1 MGKVVG
7 IDLGTTNSCVAFI
20 ERGEPVVIANSE
32 GSRTTPSIVGFNDS
46 GERLVGQI
54 AKRQAVTNP
63 TNTVFAVKRL
73 IGRRNDEEEVGRFR
87 SVAAF
92 PIEAAPNGDAW
103 VNVGGKL
110 RSPEEISSVIL
121 ARMRD
126 VAQDFLG
133 EEIADAVITVPA
145 YFNDAQRQATKDAGK
160 IAGLHVLRIINEPT
174 AAALAYGLS
183 RGDASAESQTIAVF
197 DLGGGTFDVS
207 ILQLSDGVFE
217 VLATYGDTFLGGE
230 DFDEL
235 LVNRLA
241 EAFQESSGVD
251 CRAEPSALQRL
262 KEAAE
267 RAKRELSSVEE
278 TDVNLPF
285 LCADDS
291 GPKHLVHTVTRQLLE
306 ELVEPL
312 IARLEGP
319 CRSALSDAGLAPG
332 DIEDVILVGGMTR
345 MPRVIAKVQEIFCRK
360 PNRNVN
366 PDEVVAIGAAIQ
378 ASVLA
383 GEESDVLLLDVAPL
397 SLGVETQ
404 GGVMTPVIPRNTT
417 VPTKKAQVFS
427 TTQDNQSLVRVH
439 VLQGER
445 DMAEHNHTLGRFELV
460 GIPPAP
466 RGVPQIE
473 VVFDIDVDGILNVS
487 ARDLGTGR
495 EQQIRV
501 TATGGLSSMQVDELL
516 ADAMSH
522 ADEDAVRRQEAQLV
536 NTAEGLLYSVEQT
549 LEEYGQHLTDE
560 ERQEVEE
567 SMANSRKA
575 MEGDDVEALRLA
587 VEDLQQLA
595 YRMTEVMYERLG
607 SGDAGPPSDEALPEQ
622 AAPDPPVADSDPD
635 AVISEAIDG
644 ETTLDDPE
652 FGAT

>member
-1 MGKVVG
+1 MGRVVG

-63 TNTVFAVKRL
+63 SNTVFAVKRL
-73 IGRRNDEEEVGRFR
+73 IGRRSDEEEVGRFR
-87 SVAAF
+87 GVAAF

-110 RSPEEISSVIL
+110 RSPEEIASVIL
-121 ARMRD
+121 GRMRD

-160 IAGLHVLRIINEPT
+160 IAGIHVLRIINEPT
-174 AAALAYGLS
+174 AAALAYGLT
-183 RGDASAESQTIAVF
+183 RDEGSASQTVAVF

-207 ILQLSDGVFE
+207 ILQLSDGVFQ
-217 VLATYGDTFLGGE
+217 VLATHGDTFLGGE

-241 EAFQESSGVD
+241 DSFQESSGVD

-285 LCADDS
+285 LCADES
-291 GPKHLVHTVTRQLLE
+291 GPKHLVHTVTRELLE

-312 IARLEGP
+312 IERLEGP
-319 CRSALSDAGLAPG
+319 CRAALSDAGLVPG

-345 MPRVIAKVQEIFCRK
+345 MPCVIAKVSELFGRK

-383 GEESDVLLLDVAPL
+383 GEKADVLLLDVAPL

-445 DMAEHNHTLGRFELV
+445 DMAEDNHTLGRFELV

-473 VVFDIDVDGILNVS
+473 VVFDIDVDGILDVS

-522 ADEDAVRRQEAQLV
+522 ADEDAVRRQEVQLV

-607 SGDAGPPSDEALPEQ
+607 SGDAGAASE
-622 AAPDPPVADSDPD
+622 AAPEAGADPD
-635 AVISEAIDG
+635 DTISEATDG
-644 ETTLDDPE
+644 EATLDDPE
-652 FGAT
+652 FGST

>member
-1 MGKVVG
+1 MGRVVG
-7 IDLGTTNSCVAFI
+7 IDLGTTNSCVAVI
-20 ERGEPVVIANSE
+20 DRVEPIVIANSE
-32 GSRTTPSIVGFNDS
+32 GSRTTPSIVGFSES
-46 GERLVGQI
+46 GEQLVGQI

-63 TNTVFAVKRL
+63 TNTVCAVKRL
-73 IGRRNDEEEVGRFR
+73 IGRRIDEEEVERTR
-87 SVAAF
+87 SVVPF
-92 PIEAAPNGDAW
+92 SIEAAENGDAW

-133 EEIADAVITVPA
+133 EEVADAVITVPA

-160 IAGLHVLRIINEPT
+160 IAGLNVMRIINEPT
-174 AAALAYGLS
+174 AASLAYGLS
-183 RGDASAESQTIAVF
+183 REDGPSGSQIIAVF

-207 ILQLSDGVFE
+207 ILQLSEGVFE
-217 VLATYGDTFLGGE
+217 VLATHGDTFLGGE

-235 LVNRLA
+235 LVNMLA
-241 EAFQESSGVD
+241 QVFQESTGID
-251 CRAEPSALQRL
+251 CRNEPSALQRL

-285 LCADDS
+285 LCADES
-291 GPKHLVHTVTRQLLE
+291 GPKHLVHTVTREVLE

-312 IARLEGP
+312 VERLEEP
-319 CRSALSDAGLAPG
+319 CRAALTDAGLTPA

-345 MPRVIAKVQEIFCRK
+345 MPRVIAKVLEIFK
-360 PNRNVN
+360 KPPNRNVN
-366 PDEVVAIGAAIQ
+366 PDEVVAVGAAIQ
-378 ASVLA
+378 ASVLS
-383 GEESDVLLLDVAPL
+383 GGESDLLLLDVAPL

-404 GGVMTPVIPRNTT
+404 GGVMTPIIPRNTT
-417 VPTKKAQVFS
+417 VPTKKTQVFS

-445 DMAEHNHTLGRFELV
+445 EMAEDNHTLGRFELV

-473 VVFDIDVDGILNVS
+473 VVFDVDVEGILNVS
-487 ARDLGTGR
+487 AKDLGTGR

-501 TATGGLSSMQVDELL
+501 TATGGLTTEQVDGLL
-516 ADAMSH
+516 EAAAKH
-522 ADEDAVRRQEAQLV
+522 ADEDAIRRQEAELI

-549 LEEYGQHLTDE
+549 LAEYGEHLKDE
-560 ERQEVEE
+560 ERQEVEA
-567 SMANSRKA
+567 SVTNARKA
-575 MEGDDVEALRLA
+575 MDADSIEELRLA

-607 SGDAGPPSDEALPEQ
+607 QSDSAHEALADEVPVSEETDGDA
-622 AAPDPPVADSDPD
+622 
-635 AVISEAIDG
+635 
-644 ETTLDDPE
+644 TLDEDPE
-652 FGAT
+652 FGAG